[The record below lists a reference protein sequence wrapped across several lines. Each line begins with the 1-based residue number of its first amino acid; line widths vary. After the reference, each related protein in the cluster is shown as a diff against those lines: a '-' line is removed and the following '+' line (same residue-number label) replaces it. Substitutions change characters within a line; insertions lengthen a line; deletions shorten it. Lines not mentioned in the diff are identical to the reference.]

1 MTYEDFLSS
10 KQIVNLSSGFDVP
23 PGALNNSAFNW
34 QKSIVRWA
42 LKKGKAALFED
53 CGLGKSLQQL
63 DWSQQVCSR
72 TGRDALIVAPL
83 AVSAQT
89 VREGIKFGIPVNS
102 CRTQADVKPGIN
114 ITNYEMLSHFD
125 AKNFSGVVLDESSI
139 LKSYSGKIKNQI
151 IGMFR
156 DTPYKLAC
164 TATPA
169 PNDFMELGNHSE
181 FLGVMSRS
189 EMLSTFFIHD
199 GGSTQSWRLKGHAQ
213 EDFWRWI
220 ASWAV
225 VLSNPADLGFDGSD
239 YQLPP
244 INVIEH
250 IVKTNHKYDSTGQ
263 KMLFAPNI
271 QTLNERRAARR
282 ESLKD
287 RVKLC
292 AEIANSID
300 KQILVWCDLNEESR
314 ELAQAI
320 DGSVEVTGSDSDDH
334 KANAM
339 MRFSEGY
346 IRVLVSKPKIAG
358 WGMNW
363 QNCDT
368 EIFCGLSDSF
378 EAYYQAV
385 RRCWRFGQ
393 KNKVNVHIV
402 VSDAEGAV
410 KANIERKQ
418 ANARRMTQEMV
429 KYTKDILRADV
440 RGTMRQQDNY
450 NPTKD
455 MVLPPW
461 MEVA

>member
-1 MTYEDFLSS
+1 MTSYEDFLRS
-10 KQIVNLSSGFDVP
+10 KQIVTSPCGFEPRSIGETHFD
-23 PGALNNSAFNW
+23 W
-34 QKSIVRWA
+34 QKGIERWGIR
-42 LKKGKAALFED
+42 KGKAALFED
-53 CGLGKSLQQL
+53 CGLGKTLQQL
-63 DWSQQVCSR
+63 EWSAQVSEYIKMPV
-72 TGRDALIVAPL
+72 LIAAPL
-83 AVSAQT
+83 AVSRQT
-89 VREGIKFGIPVNS
+89 QREGKKFGYPVNI
-102 CRTQADVKPGIN
+102 CRSQNDVHGVIN
-114 ITNYEMLSHFD
+114 ITNYEMLQHFD
-125 AKNFSGVVLDESSI
+125 PHKFGGVVLDESSI

-181 FLGVMSRS
+181 FLGIMSRP
-189 EMLSTFFIHD
+189 EMLSTFFVHD
-199 GGSTQSWRLKGHAQ
+199 GGSTQNWRLKGHAQ
-213 EDFWRWI
+213 DDFWKWI

-225 VLSNPADLGFDGSD
+225 VLSNPADLGYDGSA
-239 YQLPP
+239 YQLPAL
-244 INVIEH
+244 NVMEH
-250 IVKTNHKYDSTGQ
+250 TVKTSHKFDSNGQ
-263 KMLFAPNI
+263 EMLFAPSV

-292 AEIANSID
+292 AEIANSTY
-300 KQILVWCDLNEESR
+300 KQVLVWCDLNEESA
-314 ELAQAI
+314 ELTKAI
-320 DGSVEVTGSDSDDH
+320 KGAVEVKGSDSDEH
-334 KANAM
+334 KADAM
-339 MRFSEGY
+339 MGFTEGSV
-346 IRVLVSKPKIAG
+346 RALVSKPKIAG

-393 KNKVNVHIV
+393 KNPVDVHIV

-410 KANIERKQ
+410 KENIERKQ
-418 ANARRMTQEMV
+418 AQANRMMMEMV

-440 RGTMRQQDNY
+440 HGTTRQQDAY
-450 NPTKD
+450 NPTLE
-455 MVLPPW
+455 MALPPW
-461 MEVA
+461 LEVA